1 MLEDLLG
8 REVTVSPADPVVAK
22 DLPTTVVALYVD
34 STSRLSA
41 VLGLELSL
49 AAYAGAAL
57 GLLPPGGAQDCIEE
71 KELSPVLAENVTE
84 LCNILTGLLNREEGT
99 PRSKLHQVF
108 LNGGALPADASA
120 HLLALGRRVDLRVEV
135 ARYGGGRFSL
145 ALAG

>member
-8 REVTVSPADPVVAK
+8 REVTVADAVPLVRE

-34 STSRLSA
+34 NTSRISG
-41 VLGLELSL
+41 VLGLDLSL

-57 GLLPPGGAQDCIEE
+57 GLLPPGGAQDCIED

-84 LCNILTGLLNREEGT
+84 LCNILTGLLNRGEGT

-108 LNGGALPADASA
+108 LPGQPLPADAQA
-120 HLLALGRRVDLRVEV
+120 QLLALGRRVDLRVDV

-145 ALAG
+145 SLAN